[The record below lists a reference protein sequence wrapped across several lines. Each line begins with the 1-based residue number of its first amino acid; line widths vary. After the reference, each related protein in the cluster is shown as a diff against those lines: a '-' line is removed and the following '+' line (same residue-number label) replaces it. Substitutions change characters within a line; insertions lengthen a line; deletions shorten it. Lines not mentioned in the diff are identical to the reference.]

1 MPVPAQAK
9 DRGRNAKGDGSLF
22 QRADG
27 RWYYQMRHNGK
38 RLSKSLGTK
47 DKAEAE
53 KKFRKIR
60 LDFSARIQRGELETS
75 TASNVTVKELL
86 DQYLNWLHKNRP
98 KSVKVMEYS
107 INANLR
113 PWFDLRKVSSIET
126 AD

>member
-1 MPVPAQAK
+1 MSRPNRVVVEMPVPAQVE
-9 DRGRNAKGDGSLF
+9 DRSRNAKGDGSLF

-38 RLSKSLGTK
+38 RLSKSLATK

-75 TASNVTVKELL
+75 AESNVRSEERRVGKECRSR
-86 DQYLNWLHKNRP
+86 W
-98 KSVKVMEYS
+98 S
-107 INANLR
+107 
-113 PWFDLRKVSSIET
+113 
-126 AD
+126 